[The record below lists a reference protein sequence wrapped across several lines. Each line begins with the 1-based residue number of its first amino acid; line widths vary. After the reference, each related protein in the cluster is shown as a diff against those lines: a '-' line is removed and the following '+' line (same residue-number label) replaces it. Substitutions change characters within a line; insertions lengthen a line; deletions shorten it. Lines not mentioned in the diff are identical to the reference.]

1 MRRKFTK
8 NIGRPQPD
16 SCPPKR
22 QRRREKVYL
31 RTKNSRLRA
40 FLFIGCCFLLTAC
53 FDSGDCLITSTNVV
67 KINILDLATPT
78 QAKDMVFDSV
88 FIPDQGYFYNNKD
101 TVSQI
106 FVAIDPRTTETE
118 YVFQYQERSDTLV
131 LSYSN
136 QTIVLSPDCGS
147 YLYQTDLAIKHSTF
161 SSNQVVIKE
170 QSLQTGV
177 AVNIEIL
184 F

>member
-1 MRRKFTK
+1 
-8 NIGRPQPD
+8 
-16 SCPPKR
+16 
-22 QRRREKVYL
+22 
-31 RTKNSRLRA
+31 
-40 FLFIGCCFLLTAC
+40 
-53 FDSGDCLITSTNVV
+53 VV